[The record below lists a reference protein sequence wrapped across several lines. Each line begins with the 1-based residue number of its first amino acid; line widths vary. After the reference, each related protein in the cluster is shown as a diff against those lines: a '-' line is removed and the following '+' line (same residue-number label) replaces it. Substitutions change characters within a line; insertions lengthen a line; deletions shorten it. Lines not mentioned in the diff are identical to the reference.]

1 MTQLLYLSNIS
12 ILSIGVLFLSSLL
25 IASHPIFSVQSQNS
39 TSSQNITNSFYIP
52 STISPEAQ
60 DMLKNMTMSTSTLV
74 TPNPEDIKRW
84 QNLNQQISSLLTE
97 MSQPIVDMYKPNVTT
112 TKLGNVTVLDIKP
125 RDWRDN
131 DKVLVYLHGGGHTLL
146 SANSTLGLTVPVANS
161 TGLRIISV
169 DYSLAPISK
178 WNQTTNE
185 VLSVIQ
191 ALVQEQGFSTEDIVI
206 FGDSAGGGLAVGSVL
221 KMRDEGIGIP
231 AAIVL
236 WSPWVDATGK
246 GDTYVTLKN
255 ADPITSANLTLKNM
269 ADAYANPS
277 DQENPYVSPVY
288 GNFSKGFPP
297 TLIQG
302 GTKDILLSDFVRLY
316 QAIDK
321 AGIPVKLD
329 IYEGMPHDFPF
340 VLFGTPESNLALSKT
355 NDFLMEHLSN

>member
-12 ILSIGVLFLSSLL
+12 ILSIGILFLSSLL

-39 TSSQNITNSFYIP
+39 TSRQNITNSFYIP

-74 TPNPEDIKRW
+74 TPNPEDIKGW

-191 ALVQEQGFSTEDIVI
+191 ALVQEQGFSTEDIAI
-206 FGDSAGGGLAVGSVL
+206 FGDSAGGGLAVGQFLRCV
-221 KMRDEGIGIP
+221 MRE
-231 AAIVL
+231 
-236 WSPWVDATGK
+236 
-246 GDTYVTLKN
+246 
-255 ADPITSANLTLKNM
+255 
-269 ADAYANPS
+269 
-277 DQENPYVSPVY
+277 
-288 GNFSKGFPP
+288 
-297 TLIQG
+297 
-302 GTKDILLSDFVRLY
+302 
-316 QAIDK
+316 
-321 AGIPVKLD
+321 
-329 IYEGMPHDFPF
+329 
-340 VLFGTPESNLALSKT
+340 
-355 NDFLMEHLSN
+355 